1 MNYLDYE
8 DRYGETREDLADRPQ
23 CPICHSYAYDC
34 ETYIDGQDRD
44 GNRGVERT
52 ECHCEDCEEDEDE

>member
-8 DRYGETREDLADRPQ
+8 DRYGETRADFVDRPQ
-23 CPICHSYAYDC
+23 CPICHSYNYDC
-34 ETYIDGQDRD
+34 ETYIYGADRD